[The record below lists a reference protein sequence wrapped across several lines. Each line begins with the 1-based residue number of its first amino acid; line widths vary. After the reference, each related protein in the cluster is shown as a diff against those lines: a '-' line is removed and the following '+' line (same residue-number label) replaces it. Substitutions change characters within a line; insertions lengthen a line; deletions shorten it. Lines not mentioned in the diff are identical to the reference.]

1 MEILT
6 FPKIRELTASLL
18 TSLRKM
24 SLLTPKIASS
34 IGGGIGMSGWSLA
47 LSKNTGRR
55 DVGSKINQEI
65 AIECFHVTS
74 RSHVGVP

>member
-1 MEILT
+1 
-6 FPKIRELTASLL
+6 
-18 TSLRKM
+18 
-24 SLLTPKIASS
+24 
-34 IGGGIGMSGWSLA
+34 MSGWSLA

-74 RSHVGVP
+74 RSHFGVHKQRNAGHVNVPK